1 MLQLFNK
8 LWTPKLSQKVSDRQL
23 YFNARI
29 PLRQN
34 VWMMA
39 MCHAVYTDWLRLTFR
54 RTKRKPQRQ
63 NLKD

>member
-8 LWTPKLSQKVSDRQL
+8 LWTPKLSGGQL